1 MAMTFATDVTVS
13 GGQVLQT
20 NKIKLPTSSG
30 GTTYGTGTN
39 GQILKSNGT
48 TVYWAD
54 DSNATAITDSQID
67 SLFEE
72 S

>member
-1 MAMTFATDVTVS
+1 MAMTFNTDVTVNA
-13 GGQVLQT
+13 GNTMKT
-20 NKIKLPTSSG
+20 NKISAPTTSG
-30 GTTYGTGTN
+30 GSTYGVGTN

-54 DSNATAITDSQID
+54 DSNTTYDSISNNEID
-67 SLFEE
+67 ALF